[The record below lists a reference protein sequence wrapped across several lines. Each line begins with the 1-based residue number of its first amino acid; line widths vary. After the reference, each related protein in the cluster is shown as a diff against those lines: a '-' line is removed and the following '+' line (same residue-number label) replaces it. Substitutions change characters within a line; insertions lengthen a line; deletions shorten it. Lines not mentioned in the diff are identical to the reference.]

1 MDYKETDLNFLYD
14 DLSREYGK
22 KQAELLYSLMCQ
34 KYTDLCKYE
43 IRFENDEM
51 NEHIFNRILP
61 TIGVYITLIENG
73 FTKEKA
79 LAVAHEEIQRN
90 ANYKTSLDKGT
101 QRKTTEN
108 ELPSLTQCT
117 A

>member
-90 ANYKTSLDKGT
+90 TVIGLIMVLSGAGKKKSLSFSH
-101 QRKTTEN
+101 QV
-108 ELPSLTQCT
+108 LS